1 MAKTSRAASFPS
13 EAHGFAVGVTGGIG
27 SGKTAV
33 SDLFSALGAAIIDSD
48 AIAHALTAPHG
59 AAIEAITRE
68 FGAHYVNADGALD
81 RHRMRELIFRDPSAK
96 SRLEAILHPR
106 IREQTQAEAAAAA
119 GRAPYVMLVIP
130 LLIESGSW
138 RSRVDRL
145 LVIDCSPATQE
156 TRVCA
161 RSRLDP
167 ALVRTIIAQQ
177 ASRTDRLDA
186 ADDVL
191 VNEGAPE
198 QLVPRVRRLHHC
210 YCEQARRKNCRV

>member
-1 MAKTSRAASFPS
+1 
-13 EAHGFAVGVTGGIG
+13 
-27 SGKTAV
+27 
-33 SDLFSALGAAIIDSD
+33 
-48 AIAHALTAPHG
+48 
-59 AAIEAITRE
+59 
-68 FGAHYVNADGALD
+68 
-81 RHRMRELIFRDPSAK
+81 
-96 SRLEAILHPR
+96 
-106 IREQTQAEAAAAA
+106 
-119 GRAPYVMLVIP
+119 MLVIP

-145 LVIDCSPATQE
+145 LVIDCSPTTQE

-191 VNEGAPE
+191 VNEGTRA

-210 YCEQARRKNCRV
+210 YCEQARRKDYRV